1 MNVTI
6 TLDHATLQRVLS
18 ALEELGG
25 APPAD
30 LVALVGDAVARDGVM
45 KRVINYPP
53 MIRKAQPFVSDK
65 QRRWFFANLRS
76 GALSVPYERTYRLQ
90 RGWQPFR
97 TSTGAEVRNDVPY
110 AGMVMGSKGDQS
122 SYFAGKSW
130 LSIDRIARDVEAEDA
145 PGLAAGAVS
154 LWIAKRGLS

>member
-6 TLDHATLQRVLS
+6 TLDHATLQRVLN

-25 APPAD
+25 TPPAD

-53 MIRKAQPFVSDK
+53 MIRKAQPFKSAAS
-65 QRRWFFANLRS
+65 RRWFFANLRS
-76 GALSVPYERTYRLQ
+76 GAISVPYERTYRLQ

-110 AGMVMGSKGDQS
+110 AGRVMGEDQS
-122 SYFAGKSW
+122 GYFADKSW
-130 LSIDRIARDVEAEDA
+130 FSVDRIARDVEVEDA
-145 PGLAAGAVS
+145 PGLAAGAAS